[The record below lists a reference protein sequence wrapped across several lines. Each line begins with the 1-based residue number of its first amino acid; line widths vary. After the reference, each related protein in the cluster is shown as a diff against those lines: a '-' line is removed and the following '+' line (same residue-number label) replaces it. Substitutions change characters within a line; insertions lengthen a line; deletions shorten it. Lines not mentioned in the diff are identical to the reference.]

1 MLLDIVE
8 AVRRREVT
16 ARELVERSLA
26 RIEKAN
32 PELNAV
38 VARRDDDA
46 LVEADALDERFAAG
60 EDVGPLGG
68 VPFLVKDIED
78 LTGLPTTHGSALF
91 HDAPAAVG
99 DGLVPRRLRAAG
111 AIPVGKT
118 NTPEFATDGFT
129 DNPVFGATRN
139 PWAPAWSPGGSSGG
153 SAAAIASGMAPIAT
167 ATDGGGSIR
176 VPASFC
182 GLVGIKPTN
191 GLIGRDPIPPWIDLL
206 TDGPLATSV
215 ADLRLLMSTEVGPV
229 AGDPTA
235 LPAWRPGPGGRPTR
249 LLATP
254 RFVPW
259 GPLPD
264 PVAAAFDA
272 ALAAAEEIFGLAVER
287 LEPEALLSGG
297 NPDLDWFV
305 IATTEHVGYL
315 TRGVVEAGLS
325 RMHPT
330 TRVFMEQGL
339 STSTDDYLSARRRRF
354 EFVREVDDLL
364 GRDAV
369 LMTPTVASEGWSAD
383 GTMPGANEPGLPP
396 EVYNTAVQNLT
407 GHPAISL
414 PAGTLG
420 NGLPFGLQV
429 TGPRFRDDLVL
440 DFGEMWERAN
450 PPPPAPP
457 GYEPFWP

>member
-1 MLLDIVE
+1 VLQEIAE

-26 RIEKAN
+26 RIDKAN

-38 VARRDDDA
+38 VARRDGDA
-46 LVEADALDERFAAG
+46 LAEADALDERVADG
-60 EDVGPLGG
+60 KDVGPLAG

-78 LTGLPTTHGSALF
+78 LTGLPTTHGSELF
-91 HDAPAAVG
+91 RGAPPAVG

-129 DNPVFGATRN
+129 DNLIFGATRN

-153 SAAAIASGMAPIAT
+153 SATAIASGMAPVAT

-176 VPASFC
+176 IPASFC

-191 GLIGRDPIPPWIDLL
+191 GVIGRDPIPPWMDLS

-215 ADLRLLMSTEVGPV
+215 ADLRLLMSTEVGPT
-229 AGDPTA
+229 AGDPSA
-235 LPAWRPGPGGRPTR
+235 LPAWDPGPGGRPTR
-249 LLATP
+249 LLAAS

-272 ALAAAEEIFGLAVER
+272 ALAAVGEVFGLPVER
-287 LEPEALLSGG
+287 LEPEGLFRGG
-297 NPDLDWFV
+297 NPDLDWFA
-305 IATTEHVGYL
+305 IATTEHVGHL
-315 TRGVVEAGLS
+315 TRDLVEANLG

-330 TRVFMEQGL
+330 TRAFMEQGL

-354 EFVREVDDLL
+354 EFVRKLDDLL
-364 GRDAV
+364 GGDAI

-396 EVYNTAVQNLT
+396 KVYNTAVQNLT

-414 PAGTLG
+414 PAGTLA
-420 NGLPFGLQV
+420 NGLPFGLQA
-429 TGPRFRDDLVL
+429 TGPRFRDDLLL
-440 DFGEMWERAN
+440 DVAEIWERAD
-450 PPPPAPP
+450 PLPAAAP

>member
-1 MLLDIVE
+1 MLSDIAE

-26 RIEKAN
+26 RIDKAN

-38 VARRDDDA
+38 VARRDVDA
-46 LVEADALDERFAAG
+46 LAEAEALDERVAAG
-60 EDVGPLGG
+60 EDVGPLAG

-78 LTGLPTTHGSALF
+78 LAGLPTTHGSALF
-91 HDAPAAVG
+91 RGAPPAIG

-129 DNPVFGATRN
+129 DNLVFGATRN

-153 SAAAIASGMAPIAT
+153 SAAAVASGMAPVAT

-176 VPASFC
+176 IPASFC

-191 GLIGRDPIPPWIDLL
+191 GIIGREPIPPWIDLS
-206 TDGPLATSV
+206 TDGPIATSV
-215 ADLRLLMSTEVGPV
+215 IDLRLLLSAEIGGV
-229 AGDPTA
+229 AGDPSA
-235 LPAWRPGPGGRPTR
+235 LPAWEPGPGGRPSR
-249 LLATP
+249 MLASP
-254 RFVPW
+254 RNVPW
-259 GPLPD
+259 GPLPH

-272 ALAAAEEIFGLAVER
+272 ALEAIEQVFGLPVER
-287 LEPEALLSGG
+287 LEPDELFRAG

-305 IATTEHVGYL
+305 IATTEHVGHL
-315 TRGVVEAGLS
+315 TRRLVEANLD

-330 TRVFMEQGL
+330 TRAFMEQGL
-339 STSTDDYLSARRRRF
+339 STSTEDYVSARRRRF
-354 EFVREVDDLL
+354 DYVRELDDLL
-364 GRDAV
+364 GDGAV
-369 LMTPTVASEGWSAD
+369 LLTPTSASEGWSAD
-383 GTMPGANEPGLPP
+383 GTMVGASEPGLAP
-396 EVYNTAVQNLT
+396 EVYNTAVQNLS

-414 PAGTLG
+414 PAGTLA
-420 NGLPFGLQV
+420 NGLPFGLQA
-429 TGPRFRDDLVL
+429 TGPRFRDDLLLEVA
-440 DFGEMWERAN
+440 EMWERAN
-450 PPPPAPP
+450 PLPAPAP